1 MEFERYGLL
10 LDGGAGAKAG
20 ASPRLM
26 STMGLITDPTPSHL
40 GELIWRVGLPLSGAT
55 LTLLAIPLAFVN
67 PRVGQSVNIVLAVL
81 IYVIYSNVTSL
92 MQIWVAQGR
101 ISFALALIATHL
113 AVLLV
118 AAFLFW
124 RRTTLVRLL
133 PAWLPSLSSLRSAR
147 SSPGKPAG
155 PGAGLAP

>member
-1 MEFERYGLL
+1 M
-10 LDGGAGAKAG
+10 
-20 ASPRLM
+20 
-26 STMGLITDPTPSHL
+26 
-40 GELIWRVGLPLSGAT
+40 
-55 LTLLAIPLAFVN
+55 
-67 PRVGQSVNIVLAVL
+67 LAVL

-133 PAWLPSLSSLRSAR
+133 PAWLPSLSSLRSVR
-147 SSPGKPAG
+147 SSPGKPDA
-155 PGAGLAP
+155 PDAGLAP